1 MSKKLVFL
9 LEVNIMSD
17 MFSIPLQVFGLGFV
31 ISMCM
36 AVLIKL
42 LMDAIKHFNK
52 NTDKAQE

>member
-1 MSKKLVFL
+1 
-9 LEVNIMSD
+9 MSD
-17 MFSIPLQVFGLGFV
+17 AILIPLQVFGIGFA

-52 NTDKAQE
+52 SAKE